1 MDANRLETPR
11 LSLTLLS
18 MGDVKACV
26 DIDSD
31 PVVTRYTGG
40 PANRWTRPQWLETW
54 IKAGRPPR
62 YGLWLV
68 REHGDDTA
76 LGWCGL
82 FRLPPQNATEIALV
96 RPLRTEAVTAPGTTD
111 SATPAPAPP
120 PGNYDILN
128 DYLQPQA
135 GGPIELLG
143 DNQRVT
149 IRINSDNMFGV
160 GSATVKSDLEPIIGD
175 IANGLSQTTGHI
187 RVIGH
192 TDSVPISA

>member
-68 REHGDDTA
+68 REIATRHGGSVRCEPREGGGA
-76 LGWCGL
+76 R
-82 FRLPPQNATEIALV
+82 FVVRLPRREP
-96 RPLRTEAVTAPGTTD
+96 RGAV
-111 SATPAPAPP
+111 
-120 PGNYDILN
+120 
-128 DYLQPQA
+128 
-135 GGPIELLG
+135 
-143 DNQRVT
+143 
-149 IRINSDNMFGV
+149 
-160 GSATVKSDLEPIIGD
+160 
-175 IANGLSQTTGHI
+175 
-187 RVIGH
+187 
-192 TDSVPISA
+192 